1 MKTSK
6 RGRKNISFKDLQ
18 IAYLKE
24 GLGSI
29 TKLYQEGKASKIA
42 IQKAFAGLKETGTEV
57 VSLEQWVLETFQAK
71 ARGRA
76 VPAPGSERIYKAQ
89 KIRTSGSFLR
99 LPLDVLH
106 IEKSQ
111 LISVI
116 FEKDKIIVQ
125 KKNDSEKKKSA
136 YK

>member
-6 RGRKNISFKDLQ
+6 KGRKNISFKDLQ
-18 IAYLKE
+18 IAYLQD
-24 GLGSI
+24 GVGSI

-42 IQKAFAGLKETGTEV
+42 IQKAFGGLKEMGKEIA
-57 VSLEQWVLETFQAK
+57 SLEQWVLETFQTK

-89 KIRTSGSFLR
+89 KIRTGGPFLR

-106 IEKSQ
+106 IEKTQ

-116 FEKDKIIVQ
+116 FEKNKIIV
-125 KKNDSEKKKSA
+125 KKKSGF
-136 YK
+136 